1 MENFS
6 YDQVP
11 YFGYPFAQTH
21 PDRLATIGS
30 LLGLRPA
37 SVHYCRVLELGCG
50 DGGNLVPM
58 AMQFPDS
65 QFVGID
71 LAAEA
76 IARGQV
82 AVEKFKLSNLDLRQG
97 DLLKVGEGLGE
108 FDYIIAHGV
117 YTWVPAAVKDRLLA
131 LSHDLLSAQGIA
143 YISYNTYPGYHIRQ
157 MTREMM
163 LFHTRDM
170 AEPNEKIQQGL
181 SLLRFLLQKFP
192 TPEEART
199 DLYGGLLTEQL
210 DLLQS
215 HRHDEQI
222 FHDDLAPVNTP
233 VYFYQFARH
242 AAQYGLQFLAEAD
255 FHETQY
261 HTFTPPVRAML
272 DQFGDENVLLRE
284 QYLDFLKCRMF
295 RQTLLCKR
303 GVTIDRRLPAEQLEQ
318 YLIASSA
325 EAINAEVDLRPG
337 VIEEFTRGKQAR
349 LSTDFPLAKA
359 ALLALRQAFPRR
371 LTFTEVAQAAQLRL
385 AQAAQQQ
392 QYTVGEMDGEDVQVL
407 REILFAA
414 YLSGLLKLSTY
425 QPSLVTEISA
435 TPEVFPL
442 ARWQSEQGN
451 VVTNLIHQS
460 IEIEDPLVLQSVRLL
475 DGTRD
480 RAALL
485 TSLVAFAKENG
496 LQAAD
501 GRDITDEE
509 EIRHLLDQR
518 LAEHWQRLSKLALL
532 SR

>member
-37 SVHYCRVLELGCG
+37 SVHHCRVLELGCG
-50 DGGNLVPM
+50 DGGNLVPL

-97 DLLKVGEGLGE
+97 DLLEVGEGLGE
-108 FDYIIAHGV
+108 FDYILAHGV
-117 YTWVPAAVKDRLLA
+117 YTWVPAEVKDRLLA
-131 LSHDLLSAQGIA
+131 MSHDHLAEHGIA
-143 YISYNTYPGYHIRQ
+143 YISYNTFPGYHIRQ

-215 HRHDEQI
+215 HRHNEQI
-222 FHDDLAPVNTP
+222 FHDDLAPINTP

-261 HTFTPPVRAML
+261 HTFTPTVRAML

-303 GVTIDRRLPAEQLEQ
+303 GIKIDRSLPAARLEQ

-325 EAINAEVDLRPG
+325 EAVNTEVDLRPG

-371 LTFTEVAQAAQLRL
+371 LTFAEVVQAAQHQL
-385 AQAAQQQ
+385 AQTAQQQ
-392 QYTVGEMDGEDVQVL
+392 PYTLGETDGEEVQVL

-435 TPEVFPL
+435 TPEVFSL

-460 IEIEDPLVLQSVRLL
+460 IEIEDPLSLHLIQLL
-475 DGTRD
+475 DGTRNH
-480 RAALL
+480 AALVEAL
-485 TSLVAFAKENG
+485 THFAEAHE
-496 LQAAD
+496 LQPAE
-501 GRDITDEE
+501 GQTVTTEP
-509 EIRHLLDQR
+509 HLKNFLHQR
-518 LAEHWQRLSKLALL
+518 LAEKLKQLVDLGLVVA
-532 SR
+532 